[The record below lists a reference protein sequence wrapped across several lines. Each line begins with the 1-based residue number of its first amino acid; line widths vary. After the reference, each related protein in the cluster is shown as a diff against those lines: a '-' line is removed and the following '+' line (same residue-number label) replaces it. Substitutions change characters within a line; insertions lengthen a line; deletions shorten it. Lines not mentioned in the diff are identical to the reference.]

1 MNKKTVNTNLSLL
14 EQRIWEKLQEVKD
27 PEIPTLSVV
36 ELGIIAKVGI
46 DNESCV
52 RINMT
57 PTFTGCPAIEILK
70 GQIRAKV
77 ISVEGVNDAEVVID
91 HQKQWNT
98 NDISPEGRKKLK
110 EFGIAPPEEFTGEMD
125 PSMTS
130 ISECPYCNSK
140 NTVMESPFGPTLC
153 RSIHYCKNCRQ
164 SYEQFKPIG

>member
-110 EFGIAPPEEFTGEMD
+110 
-125 PSMTS
+125 
-130 ISECPYCNSK
+130 
-140 NTVMESPFGPTLC
+140 
-153 RSIHYCKNCRQ
+153 
-164 SYEQFKPIG
+164 